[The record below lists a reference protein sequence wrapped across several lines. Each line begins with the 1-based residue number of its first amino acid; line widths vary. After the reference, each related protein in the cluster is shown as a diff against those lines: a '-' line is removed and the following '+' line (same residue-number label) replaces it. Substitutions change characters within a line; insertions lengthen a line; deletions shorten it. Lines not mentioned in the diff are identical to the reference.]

1 MYILCEL
8 TMLEQEITIMGG
20 KTFPVNLSQ
29 LVCPQISNS
38 RLLVRL
44 KKSPA
49 NLLLFQEIYDKN

>member
-1 MYILCEL
+1 
-8 TMLEQEITIMGG
+8 MLEQEITIMGG